1 MRLPIYKKVLITF
14 PQKNLITGQLDQID
28 FGENPYI
35 FEFSKQITDH
45 LTSIKVIEEYFL
57 EHNINTHSYPL
68 YIISDSLYRS
78 NIIKIVKKA
87 EEAPRYF
94 KQKSKQ
100 LSSKESAQLD
110 LINLKQIQLENLQRE
125 NFNPAIESYGR
136 QAKIIATLQ
145 YEKNFYQ
152 VLSKKLGI

>member
-14 PQKNLITGQLDQID
+14 PQKNLITAQLDQID

-35 FEFSKQITDH
+35 FEFSKQVTDH
-45 LTSIKVIEEYFL
+45 LTSIKIIEAYFL

-78 NIIKIVKKA
+78 NIINIVKSS
-87 EEAPRYF
+87 EEAPKYF
-94 KQKSKQ
+94 RHKSKQ

-110 LINLKQIQLENLQRE
+110 LINLKQTQLENLQSE
-125 NFNPAIESYGR
+125 NFTPAIESYGR
-136 QAKIIATLQ
+136 QAKVVAKLQ
-145 YEKNFYQ
+145 YEQNFYQ
-152 VLSKKLGI
+152 ALSKKLGI